1 MTECVF
7 SVASPER
14 RRNETLESGFGSSM
28 ISAVNARLSI
38 VLALSFATACAP
50 RLSLRHET
58 PPELNAGGVTVV
70 TVQGVTQQSGPNVLM
85 ALIDPMSGLGAAI
98 LEPEVVAMTERELVQ
113 TCAMA
118 VANRC
123 TTQPCQQPEA
133 TLSVQLQSV
142 RATGGT
148 APTPGQTSGSPLNVQ
163 TDAVFTLTR
172 NDGTRVFSQS
182 YYGRRSGPTPSAQK
196 DGRNNFYDALISV
209 QNAARLAQQ
218 AMVVMVS
225 SFVADLK
232 PGETTDTLL
241 LEEPEPLKAA
251 VKMATDGNLDGAMQQ
266 HQAYLAT
273 NPNDGRAWANLGAI
287 HSVRGQFQEALAA
300 YERAAQLGGDERFQQ
315 EVVYARNRMS
325 QLQYLQTLK
334 RVACG
339 APMR

>member
-1 MTECVF
+1 MLGV
-7 SVASPER
+7 
-14 RRNETLESGFGSSM
+14 M
-28 ISAVNARLSI
+28 NARLP
-38 VLALSFATACAP
+38 VLFALSFSTACAP
-50 RLSLRHET
+50 RLYLRHET
-58 PPELNAGGVTVV
+58 PPALNAGGVTVV

-85 ALIDPMSGLGAAI
+85 ALIDPMSGLGAAM

-123 TTQPCQQPEA
+123 SNAQPCGQPEA

-148 APTPGQTSGSPLNVQ
+148 APVPGQTSGNSLSVQ

-172 NDGTRVFSQS
+172 NDGTRIFSQP
-182 YYGRRSGPTPSAQK
+182 YYGRRSGPTPNVQK
-196 DGRNNFYDALISV
+196 DGRNNFAEALITV

-218 AMVVMVS
+218 AMVAMVS
-225 SFVADLK
+225 AFVSDLK

-241 LEEPEPLKAA
+241 LEAPEPLEAA
-251 VKMATDGNLDGAMQQ
+251 VKMATDGNLEGAMQQ

-273 NPNDGRAWANLGAI
+273 NPNDGRAWANVGAI

-300 YERAAQLGGDERFQQ
+300 YERAAQLGGNERFQQ
-315 EVVYARNRMS
+315 EVVSARNRMG

-334 RVACG
+334 RAACG
-339 APMR
+339 APR

>member
-1 MTECVF
+1 M
-7 SVASPER
+7 
-14 RRNETLESGFGSSM
+14 LG
-28 ISAVNARLSI
+28 AVNGRLPI
-38 VLALSFATACAP
+38 LLALSFSTACAP
-50 RLSLRHET
+50 RLYLRHET
-58 PPELNAGGVTVV
+58 PPALNAGGVTVV

-85 ALIDPMSGLGAAI
+85 ALMDPMSGLGAAM

-118 VANRC
+118 VVNRC
-123 TTQPCQQPEA
+123 SNAQPCGQPEA

-148 APTPGQTSGSPLNVQ
+148 APVPGQTSGDSLSVQ
-163 TDAVFTLTR
+163 TDALFTLTR
-172 NDGTRVFSQS
+172 NDGARIFSQT
-182 YYGRRSGPTPSAQK
+182 YYGRRSGPTPNVQK
-196 DGRNNFYDALISV
+196 DGRNNFAEALITV

-218 AMVVMVS
+218 AMVAMVS
-225 SFVADLK
+225 AFVSDLK

-251 VKMATDGNLDGAMQQ
+251 VKLATDGNLDGAMQQ

-273 NPNDGRAWANLGAI
+273 NPNDGRAWANVGAL

-300 YERAAQLGGDERFQQ
+300 YERAAQLGGNERFQQ
-315 EVVYARNRMS
+315 EVVSARNRMG

-334 RVACG
+334 RAACG
-339 APMR
+339 APR

>member
-1 MTECVF
+1 
-7 SVASPER
+7 
-14 RRNETLESGFGSSM
+14 
-28 ISAVNARLSI
+28 VNARLP
-38 VLALSFATACAP
+38 VLFALSFSTACAP
-50 RLSLRHET
+50 RLYLRHET
-58 PPELNAGGVTVV
+58 PPALNAGGVTVV

-85 ALIDPMSGLGAAI
+85 ALIDPMSGLGAAM

-123 TTQPCQQPEA
+123 SNAQPCGQPEA

-148 APTPGQTSGSPLNVQ
+148 APVPGQTSGNSLSVQ

-172 NDGTRVFSQS
+172 NDGTRIFSQP
-182 YYGRRSGPTPSAQK
+182 YYGRRSGPTPNVQR
-196 DGRNNFYDALISV
+196 DGRNNFAEALITV

-218 AMVVMVS
+218 AMVAMVS
-225 SFVADLK
+225 AFVSDLK

-241 LEEPEPLKAA
+241 LEAPEPLKAA
-251 VKMATDGNLDGAMQQ
+251 VKMATDGNLEGAMQQ

-273 NPNDGRAWANLGAI
+273 NPNDGRAWANVGAI

-300 YERAAQLGGDERFQQ
+300 YERAAQLGGNERFQQ
-315 EVVYARNRMS
+315 EVVSARNRMG

-334 RVACG
+334 RAACG
-339 APMR
+339 APR